1 MFQGELEQE
10 INFIREMQLFA
21 EVPLLIASD
30 FEGGLGT
37 RIDDVLEF
45 PHAMALGAATNS
57 QNAYDMGK
65 AIAVESKLMGVHQIF
80 APVADINNNELNP
93 VINIRSFSESKYTV
107 SEFVSSFIL
116 GTKQANVIATVK
128 HFPGHGNTEIDS
140 HTELPTIRG
149 SKDHLFEYELY
160 PFINAIESGV
170 QSIMVGHLQVPAYD
184 ILPASLSKIIIT
196 NLLIDTLGF
205 DGLIITDAMNME
217 AINKY
222 FTHEEYIMLAV
233 NAGNDI
239 ILMPP
244 EPINAINTIY
254 NAVLSG
260 EITEERIN
268 NSVRKILA
276 AKRWLKIDEIDL
288 RDVPSVINEIQNN
301 AHIQLA
307 KKIAQNSITLLKNN
321 KNILPIDPA
330 KYQNIACVTV
340 TDGNGGE
347 TAKYFNDI
355 LNRRWGN
362 VKSFLI
368 TNKTRNRGFGS
379 ALASLIK
386 SDLIILPVFM
396 EVEAQEGKEK
406 IRKEQM
412 KFIKKVINLRAPVVI
427 ISFKNPYLL
436 NLIPNTR
443 TYLNTYSY
451 SSQDAS
457 LKALCGEIDIKGKLP
472 VSIPGTK
479 YHIGMGKELNKS
491 ISTKLTYSLSDEIKF
506 KGVDKL
512 IINSIREGKIPNAR
526 LSIGLNRQI
535 IYQKTFGAVVS
546 SSENKLS
553 QRNQFNI
560 GTLTEP
566 IALSTAVMLL
576 VDEGSLSINDKV
588 YHFLPGFEVNNKKN
602 ITIKNL
608 LLHNSGIGQNIN
620 SLNTN
625 WSKEKLIDAI
635 NNIELKYK
643 TNETEVYSI
652 LNNLILQLIVENISG
667 ETLGDFLQNRLLNP
681 VGMSYTYLNE
691 SQEGNGNDS
700 LLIKDNFRYGSFLSS
715 GNVIKKIMGGAAG
728 FDGMISTVADLSIFA
743 QLMIQKGYYNGEQ
756 FISASIINEFVKP
769 NLPESYA
776 GLGWQSYV
784 SAINISYDLSKTSYG
799 YNSNNGSSLWI
810 DPDNKMFII
819 FLTDSDI
826 KNTKSIIVEIQSE
839 VIKNINNK

>member
-1 MFQGELEQE
+1 MQE
-10 INFIREMQLFA
+10 
-21 EVPLLIASD
+21 
-30 FEGGLGT
+30 
-37 RIDDVLEF
+37 
-45 PHAMALGAATNS
+45 
-57 QNAYDMGK
+57 
-65 AIAVESKLMGVHQIF
+65 
-80 APVADINNNELNP
+80 
-93 VINIRSFSESKYTV
+93 
-107 SEFVSSFIL
+107 
-116 GTKQANVIATVK
+116 
-128 HFPGHGNTEIDS
+128 
-140 HTELPTIRG
+140 
-149 SKDHLFEYELY
+149 
-160 PFINAIESGV
+160 
-170 QSIMVGHLQVPAYD
+170 
-184 ILPASLSKIIIT
+184 
-196 NLLIDTLGF
+196 
-205 DGLIITDAMNME
+205 
-217 AINKY
+217 
-222 FTHEEYIMLAV
+222 
-233 NAGNDI
+233 
-239 ILMPP
+239 
-244 EPINAINTIY
+244 
-254 NAVLSG
+254 
-260 EITEERIN
+260 
-268 NSVRKILA
+268 
-276 AKRWLKIDEIDL
+276 
-288 RDVPSVINEIQNN
+288 VPSVIDKIQNN
-301 AHIQLA
+301 SHIRLA
-307 KKIAQNSITLLKNN
+307 KKIAQNSITLLKND
-321 KNILPIDPA
+321 KNILSIDPA

-340 TDGNGGE
+340 TDGSGGE

-355 LNRRWGN
+355 LKRRWGN
-362 VKSFLI
+362 VKSLLI
-368 TNKTRNRGFGS
+368 TNKTRKRGFGS
-379 ALASLIK
+379 AMASLKK
-386 SDLIILPVFM
+386 SDLILLPVFM
-396 EVEAQEGKEK
+396 EVEPQEGKEK
-406 IRKEQM
+406 IRNEQM

-436 NLIPNTR
+436 NLIPNIR
-443 TYLNTYSY
+443 TYLNTYSYSY

-457 LKALCGEIDIKGKLP
+457 LKALHGEIDIKGKLP
-472 VSIPGTK
+472 VSIPGIK
-479 YHIGMGKELNKS
+479 FHIGMGKEINKS

-526 LSIGLNRQI
+526 LSIGLNGQI

-566 IALSTAVMLL
+566 LALSTAVMFLI
-576 VDEGSLSINDKV
+576 DEGSLSVDDKV
-588 YHFLPGFEVNNKKN
+588 YHYLPGFEVNDKKN

-608 LLHNSGIGQNIN
+608 LLHNSGIGQNIS
-620 SLNTN
+620 SLNSN

-635 NNIELKYK
+635 YHIELKYK

-667 ETLGDFLQNRLLNP
+667 NTLGDFLQNHLFNP
-681 VGMSYTYLNE
+681 VGMSHTYLNE
-691 SQEGNGNDS
+691 KQEGNVNDS
-700 LLIKDNFRYGSFLSS
+700 LLVRDNFRYGSFLSS

-776 GLGWQSYV
+776 GLGWQSYI

-826 KNTKSIIVEIQSE
+826 KNTKSLIVEIQSE